1 MPRKIAS
8 SRREFLRRIGGFSLG
23 LSATG
28 ILIAGCT
35 QTKSSGSTR
44 NNQALNADQA
54 LQELMEGNKRYVAS
68 KPTRP
73 DQTAEYRAE
82 VAKGQHPFA
91 VIVGCSDSRVPPEI
105 VFDQGLGDLF
115 VIRVAGNVVDDEAL
129 GSIEFAAEEFKL
141 PLVVVLGH
149 ERCGAVKATIDALEK
164 GGEVPGHIK
173 SLVEAIK
180 PSVEKAKEQPGD
192 LLDNAVRANVQRV
205 VEQLRTTGPILS
217 ELVNAGKL
225 RIVGTRYDLDTGA
238 VDSL

>member
-1 MPRKIAS
+1 MPRRIAS
-8 SRREFLRRIGGFSLG
+8 SRREFLHRVAGLG
-23 LSATG
+23 LSFSAAG
-28 ILIAGCT
+28 ILITGCT

-54 LQELMEGNKRYVAS
+54 LQELMEGNKRYVVS

-73 DQTAEYRAE
+73 DQTAEYRTE

-129 GSIEFAAEEFKL
+129 GSIEYAAEEFKL

-180 PSVEKAKEQPGD
+180 PSVEKAKEQTGD

-205 VEQLRTTGPILS
+205 VAQLKTTEPILS
-217 ELVNAGKL
+217 ELVSTSKI
-225 RIVGTRYDLDTGA
+225 RIVGARYDLDSGT
-238 VDSL
+238 VELI